1 MGPHAN
7 FKRYSGTTKC
17 RSAQQKCQLAKI
29 RAAHHTS
36 DETSAHADHDGPM
49 LSGQESLAPLDL
61 TELSQACK
69 RAENYQWRLYGLQKK
84 LKRSQKRVET
94 QAEDL
99 GKKATYIG
107 DLEDEIAHLMKE
119 SEVMMSKMT
128 LQAEGRVEDR
138 KQLHNLK
145 AKIKWVPNHI
155 ANATKTTI
163 VDGPSLQLK
172 NNGIIPDDTRS
183 LINDLIAED
192 GVNPR
197 HILSVLNRMANHLG
211 VPIEGSVSDQST
223 KWIVQEGGAAA
234 KMQVVQ
240 CIKNAKGMSY

>member
-1 MGPHAN
+1 MAKSAN
-7 FKRYSGTTKC
+7 SE
-17 RSAQQKCQLAKI
+17 
-29 RAAHHTS
+29 HTEPGGS
-36 DETSAHADHDGPM
+36 S
-49 LSGQESLAPLDL
+49 SGQENLGPLDL
-61 TELSQACK
+61 TELSQARK
-69 RAENYQWRLYGLQKK
+69 HAENYQRHLYGLQKK
-84 LKRSQKRVET
+84 LKCSQKRVET

-119 SEVMMSKMT
+119 SEAMMSKMT

-138 KQLHNLK
+138 KQLHSLK

-155 ANATKTTI
+155 VNAMKTTI

-172 NNGIIPDDTRS
+172 NHGIIPDDTHS
-183 LINDLIAED
+183 LINYLIAED
-192 GVNPR
+192 GVNPER
-197 HILSVLNRMANHLG
+197 VLSVLNGMANHLG
-211 VPIEGSVSDQST
+211 VPVEGSVSDWST
-223 KWIVQEGGAAA
+223 KQIVLEGGAAA

>member
-1 MGPHAN
+1 MGHRPN
-7 FKRYSGTTKC
+7 FKRYSGTIKH
-17 RSAQQKCQLAKI
+17 RSAQQKCHITKI
-29 RAAHHTS
+29 NAAHHTS
-36 DETSAHADHDGPM
+36 DETSAHADGPM
-49 LSGQESLAPLDL
+49 LSGQESLTSLDL

-69 RAENYQWRLYGLQKK
+69 HAENYQQRLYGLQKK

-107 DLEDEIAHLMKE
+107 DLEDEIAHLTKE

-138 KQLHNLK
+138 KQLHSLK
-145 AKIKWVPNHI
+145 EKIKWVPNRI
-155 ANATKTTI
+155 ANAIKTTV

-172 NNGIIPDDTRS
+172 NNGIIPDDTCS
-183 LINDLIAED
+183 LINDLVAKD
-192 GVNPR
+192 GVNPK
-197 HILSVLNRMANHLG
+197 HVLSVLNRMANHLG
-211 VPIEGSVSDQST
+211 VPVEGSVSDWST
-223 KWIVQEGGAAA
+223 RQIVLEGGAAA

-240 CIKNAKGMSY
+240 CVKNAKGMSY